1 MDEDP
6 RLNAQLRA
14 LGKKLFQFRDL
25 VAKMEIPDS
34 VPAPPL
40 DTQSWETFVGKC
52 SSAATV
58 LKQVHAALT
67 PDMYHL
73 SVFPGEKVWPNPAA
87 VPDLLSIP
95 ARAAPQTRDPL
106 ANSREEVV
114 MWNTKLEQA
123 NAALD
128 IILESS
134 GRQNTVEEVK
144 MSGVSENQGSHDILN
159 VLFTSTSRE
168 RCNG

>member
-1 MDEDP
+1 MDDDP

-14 LGKKLFQFRDL
+14 LGKKLFQFREL
-25 VAKMEIPDS
+25 VAKMEIPES

-40 DTQSWETFVGKC
+40 DTQAWETFVGKC

-73 SVFPGEKVWPNPAA
+73 SVFPGEKVWQNPAA
-87 VPDLLSIP
+87 VPDLLSVP
-95 ARAAPQTRDPL
+95 PRAAPQPNNPL
-106 ANSREEVV
+106 ARSREEVV
-114 MWNTKLEQA
+114 AWNTKLEQA
-123 NAALD
+123 NMSLEAL
-128 IILESS
+128 IESS
-134 GRQNTVEEVK
+134 SKDRPSKQK
-144 MSGVSENQGSHDILN
+144 AVSDKQVSHELVQ

-168 RCNG
+168 RCQG